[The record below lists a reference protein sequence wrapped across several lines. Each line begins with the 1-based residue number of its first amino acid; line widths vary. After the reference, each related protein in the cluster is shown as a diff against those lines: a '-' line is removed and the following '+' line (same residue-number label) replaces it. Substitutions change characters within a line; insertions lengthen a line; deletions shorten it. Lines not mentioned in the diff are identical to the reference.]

1 MESPEEQQTLI
12 HEVRNKRVISQ
23 KEAQP
28 TTTRMARYLKPI
40 ADNSNPP
47 VPIPTSTPLLSEIFP
62 HDILDWPTNV
72 IFKGWNSP
80 QRKWQQW
87 VDSLANKHGSVWNQT
102 GIVDAIT
109 GSVYKVQFN
118 SDLLLGLAEFWCP
131 ETNTFVFPWGEA
143 GLTLEDVAILGGLPV
158 VGEGIGVPVSEEL
171 VGIVEE
177 MERQRERILKSR
189 AKKAA
194 HFEWIKR
201 FMEEEGGSEFEHA
214 GFLSLWLSR
223 FVFPSVTG
231 EVIGRHVF
239 PIAAALSKGI
249 PVALAPA
256 VLGNLYKDLREL
268 KEKAMDSATI
278 CVSAPFQLL
287 QLWAFEHF
295 PLISPTP
302 IPLHRGEPRI
312 ARWNKLNLEIN
323 LPLVRSALQL
333 AENFIWRPYA
343 ADLENWRHPSY
354 YKETEQSLCYS
365 SNLDVEL
372 RSFFQCLKAS
382 ELVSVDGCKEKYL
395 PNRVAM
401 QFGMDQDIPSDVSSL
416 NFTGENVRFF
426 VPPKLFEPR
435 VSGRYMKWWKDMM
448 VNRKAVMERRNELMS
463 TFSVCFKE
471 GGNGEGFHGSSA
483 SKSPIASVE
492 ARKSNVSMVSKIL
505 EGLGKLSPV
514 STKLDMNKK
523 GESDSSDILSGTED
537 QISSDLSDDDYVPI
551 ATHYKNNGEGSPA
564 MDSKASSSGHAKK
577 SKVSI
582 GSHTPKSCGRLKSS
596 PVSTKPNLKQNHDA
610 KSLEIPSGRKEQI
623 ACDSSDND
631 NVPIATRF
639 NLHHNV
645 PKTVDSSHQEF
656 SCNQSQNVV
665 SSTPKTPGENSRKRK
680 FHATGEGISQEEETK
695 KPTKGVAKEVKVE
708 VGEVGCSVNE
718 PTEIDELAGV
728 VKCQTK
734 GRERAK
740 GVAEG
745 ETRRKAGESSGN
757 PIDLDACGYQGGGLD
772 LQRRVEKIEK
782 LLGVNP
788 Y

>member
-23 KEAQP
+23 KEEQP
-28 TTTRMARYLKPI
+28 TTTRIARYLKPI

-62 HDILDWPTNV
+62 HDILDWPTKV

-87 VDSLANKHGSVWNQT
+87 VESLAEKHGSVWNQT
-102 GIVDAIT
+102 GILDAIT
-109 GSVYKVQFN
+109 GSVYEVQFN

-158 VGEGIGVPVSEEL
+158 VGEGIGVSVSEGL

-177 MERQRERILKSR
+177 MERQREKILKSR

-194 HFEWIKR
+194 HSKWIKR

-223 FVFPSVTG
+223 YVFPSVTG

-239 PIAAALSKGI
+239 PIAAALSKGR
-249 PVALAPA
+249 PMALAPA

-302 IPLHRGEPRI
+302 ISLHPGEPRI
-312 ARWNKLNLEIN
+312 ARWNKLNLETN

-333 AENFIWRPYA
+333 AENFKWRPYA

-354 YKETEQSLCYS
+354 YKETEQPLCYS

-401 QFGMDQDIPSDVSSL
+401 QFGMDQDIPSDVSGL

-426 VPPKLFEPR
+426 VPPKSFEPG

-448 VNRKAVMERRNELMS
+448 VNRKAVMERRIELMS
-463 TFSVCFKE
+463 TFSMCFKE
-471 GGNGEGFHGSSA
+471 GGNGEGFHGSSV

-505 EGLGKLSPV
+505 EGLGKLSRV

-537 QISSDLSDDDYVPI
+537 QICSDSSDDDYVPI
-551 ATHYKNNGEGSPA
+551 ATHYKKNGEGSPA
-564 MDSKASSSGHAKK
+564 MDSKVSSSGHAKK

-596 PVSTKPNLKQNHDA
+596 PVSTKLNLKQNHDA

-623 ACDSSDND
+623 ACDSSDDD

-639 NLHHNV
+639 NLHHDV
-645 PKTVDSSHQEF
+645 PKTPDSLHQEF

-665 SSTPKTPGENSRKRK
+665 SSSTPKTPSENNRKGK
-680 FHATGEGISQEEETK
+680 LHATPEGISQEEVTK
-695 KPTKGVAKEVKVE
+695 KPTKGVAKEVKLQ
-708 VGEVGCSVNE
+708 VGEVVCSVNE
-718 PTEIDELAGV
+718 PIEIDELAGV
-728 VKCQTK
+728 VKRQKK

-745 ETRRKAGESSGN
+745 ETRRRAGESSGN
-757 PIDLDACGYQGGGLD
+757 PIDLD
-772 LQRRVEKIEK
+772 
-782 LLGVNP
+782 N
-788 Y
+788 